1 MLWKLFN
8 PCGKFP
14 NNLEIVQTI
23 YLSPYMSFKWFIINR
38 LMWNKIFLKGSN
50 SANMPAW
57 FFCPSFISLNTLLK
71 RGGGLPLPL
80 GSPVSEN
87 WFSAWPKPL
96 GATTCESLEQPE
108 VGSHNNG
115 PPTSQVSLSLFWK
128 LQSAVKL
135 G

>member
-38 LMWNKIFLKGSN
+38 LMWNKIFPKGSN

-57 FFCPSFISLNTLLK
+57 FFCPSPFLSWCAASTVML
-71 RGGGLPLPL
+71 
-80 GSPVSEN
+80 
-87 WFSAWPKPL
+87 FSKVQ
-96 GATTCESLEQPE
+96 GFQC
-108 VGSHNNG
+108 
-115 PPTSQVSLSLFWK
+115 
-128 LQSAVKL
+128 
-135 G
+135 